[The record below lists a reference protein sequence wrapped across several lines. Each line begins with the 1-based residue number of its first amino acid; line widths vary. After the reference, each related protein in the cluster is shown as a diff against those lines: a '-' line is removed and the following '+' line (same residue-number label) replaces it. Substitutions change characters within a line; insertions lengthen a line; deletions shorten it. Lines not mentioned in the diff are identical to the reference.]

1 MNNAMAAREATPEEW
16 AENLLNPH
24 AVDHMTVKSLAQN
37 LAAAIERGRR
47 QEREACYQ
55 LANDHA
61 LTIDER
67 RVAETP
73 YGRHM
78 TEQQCIDVAASQ
90 RHVAQYVGSLI
101 YDRNPKPPPGFRI
114 EQ

>member
-1 MNNAMAAREATPEEW
+1 MNGEMAAREMTCEEW
-16 AENLLNPH
+16 AERLVSGMPHNPKPAEMLAIALKH
-24 AVDHMTVKSLAQN
+24 AEARGASH
-37 LAAAIERGRR
+37 ERD
-47 QEREACYQ
+47 ACYR

-67 RVAETP
+67 YVAETP

-78 TEQQCIDVAASQ
+78 TEQQRIDVASSQ

-101 YDRNPKPPPGFRI
+101 FDRNPKPPPGFRI
-114 EQ
+114 DR

>member
-1 MNNAMAAREATPEEW
+1 MDSAKEAREATPEEW

-24 AVDHMTVKSLAQN
+24 AVELMTVKSLAQN

-55 LANDHA
+55 VAMDHA
-61 LTIDER
+61 NTIDER
-67 RVAETP
+67 KVAETP

-78 TEQQCIDVAASQ
+78 TEQQCIDVASSQ
-90 RHVAQYVGSLI
+90 CHVAQYVAVLI
-101 YDRNPKPPPGFRI
+101 HKRNPQPPPGFGLDR
-114 EQ
+114 